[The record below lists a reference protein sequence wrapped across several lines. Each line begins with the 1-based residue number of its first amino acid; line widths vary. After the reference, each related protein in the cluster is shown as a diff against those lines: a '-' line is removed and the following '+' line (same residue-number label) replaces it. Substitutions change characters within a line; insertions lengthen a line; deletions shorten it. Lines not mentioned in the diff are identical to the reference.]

1 MFYKSKSELRAETE
15 NQLQLFLKGGGSI
28 EVVKP
33 RKTPKQTMRCKTSRV
48 ASTGT
53 SGFAVGFP
61 TKSFV

>member
-15 NQLQLFLKGGGSI
+15 KQLQLFLKKGGSI
-28 EVVKP
+28 EIIKP
-33 RKTPKQTMRCKTSRV
+33 RKTPRSKMKSKTTRV